1 MHLEHDGMQLGR
13 AVSDCLHNAFFLEV
27 LAMKQKRRAFTLI
40 ELLVVIAIIAVLIAL
55 LLPAVQAAREAARRA
70 QCVNNLKQLG
80 LAAQNYVSANNVFPP
95 QTSYPTLAANITG
108 NATGFAWGFTWY
120 YAMFPQ
126 MEQTQIYNSVNF
138 SLSPMD
144 FSQVSAASAKVS
156 ALLCP
161 SESSSIQLF
170 TVTPAATAYNYA
182 TSNYVGNYGGPAAYQ
197 PYTGTIV
204 PGYDVETGMS
214 TAAGKLPVIG
224 MQSIT
229 DGTSNTGLFSERLLS
244 QYPFGTTGVSVF
256 PQGINGLRAVF
267 TGTNAALPNSATA
280 ANMGTANP
288 ALLFAQG
295 CSSLSSTTV
304 SQFPAVVGVEIMAG
318 NPGYPVLTSY
328 MHWTAPNT
336 VPCANSADAIVGTT
350 ALPYGAI
357 GPYGSASA
365 SSLHS
370 GGVNLCF
377 ADGSV
382 HFIKNS
388 ISLQAWWGLGTRMG
402 GEVISSDS
410 Y

>member
-1 MHLEHDGMQLGR
+1 
-13 AVSDCLHNAFFLEV
+13 
-27 LAMKQKRRAFTLI
+27 MKRERRAFTLI

-80 LAAQNYVSANNVFPP
+80 LAAQNYLSANNVFPP
-95 QTSYPTLAANITG
+95 QTSWPTMAANINPANT
-108 NATGFAWGFTWY
+108 AGFAWGFTWY

-126 MEQTQIYNSVNF
+126 MEQQPIFNSVNF

-144 FSQVSAASAKVS
+144 FSQVSAAITKVS
-156 ALLCP
+156 SLLCP
-161 SESSSIQLF
+161 SESANGSPLYSVN
-170 TVTPAATAYNYA
+170 TGTATYNYA
-182 TSNYVGNYGGPAAYQ
+182 VSNYVGNYGGPAAYQ

-204 PGYDVETGMS
+204 PGFDVESGMS
-214 TAAGKLPVIG
+214 NAAGSLPVIG
-224 MQSIT
+224 IQTIT

-244 QYPFGTTGVSVF
+244 LYAFGTTATVY
-256 PQGINGLRAVF
+256 PQATNGYRAVF
-267 TGTNAALPNSATA
+267 TGSVAVLPSSATP
-280 ANMGTANP
+280 ANISTANP

-295 CSSLSSTTV
+295 CSSFSSTTV
-304 SQFPAVVGVEIMAG
+304 SPYPAVVGVQMMAG

-328 MHWTAPNT
+328 MHWTAPNS
-336 VPCANSADAIVGTT
+336 VPCANSADLVVSV
-350 ALPYGAI
+350 YGV

-365 SSLHS
+365 NSLHS

-382 HFIKNS
+382 HFIKSS
-388 ISLQAWWGLGTRMG
+388 ISLQAWWGLGTRAG
-402 GEVISSDS
+402 GEVISSDQ

>member
-1 MHLEHDGMQLGR
+1 
-13 AVSDCLHNAFFLEV
+13 
-27 LAMKQKRRAFTLI
+27 MKQKRRAFTLI

-80 LAAQNYVSANNVFPP
+80 LAAQNYVSSNNVFPP

-120 YAMFPQ
+120 YALFPQ
-126 MEQTQIYNSVNF
+126 MEQTQIFNSVNF

-144 FSQVSAASAKVS
+144 LSQVSAASAKVS

-304 SQFPAVVGVEIMAG
+304 SQFPAVVGVQIMAG

-336 VPCANSADAIVGTT
+336 VPCANTADLVT
-350 ALPYGAI
+350 ANVYGI

-382 HFIKNS
+382 HFIKTS
-388 ISLQAWWGLGTRMG
+388 ISLQAWWGLGTRAG
-402 GEVISSDS
+402 GEVISSDQ

>member
-1 MHLEHDGMQLGR
+1 
-13 AVSDCLHNAFFLEV
+13 
-27 LAMKQKRRAFTLI
+27 MKRERRAFTLI

-95 QTSYPTLAANITG
+95 QTSWPTLAANINPSNT
-108 NATGFAWGFTWY
+108 TGFAWGFTWY
-120 YAMFPQ
+120 YALFPQ
-126 MEQTQIYNSVNF
+126 MEQQPVFNSVNF

-161 SESSSIQLF
+161 SESASLQLF
-170 TVTPAATAYNYA
+170 PVNTGTTTYYYA
-182 TSNYVGNYGGPAAYQ
+182 VSNYVGNYGGPAAYS

-204 PGYDVETGMS
+204 PGFDVESGMS
-214 TAAGKLPVIG
+214 ASATKLPVIG

-244 QYPFGTTGVSVF
+244 LYAYGSTASVF
-256 PQGINGLRAVF
+256 PQATNGYRAVF
-267 TGTNAALPNSATA
+267 TGTFAALPNSVNIT
-280 ANMGTANP
+280 NMTSANP

-295 CSSLSSTTV
+295 CNSISSGTASL
-304 SQFPAVVGVEIMAG
+304 FPAVVGVQIMAG

-328 MHWTAPNT
+328 MHWTAPNSM
-336 VPCANSADAIVGTT
+336 PCANSADFLTPN
-350 ALPYGAI
+350 LYGI

-365 SSLHS
+365 NSLHS

-382 HFIKNS
+382 HFIKSS
-388 ISLQAWWGLGTRMG
+388 ISPQAWWGLGTRAG
-402 GEVISSDS
+402 GEVISSDQ

>member
-1 MHLEHDGMQLGR
+1 
-13 AVSDCLHNAFFLEV
+13 
-27 LAMKQKRRAFTLI
+27 MKRGRRAFTLI

-80 LAAQNYVSANNVFPP
+80 LAAQNYLSANNVFPP
-95 QTSYPTLAANITG
+95 QTSWPTMAANT
-108 NATGFAWGFTWY
+108 NPANTLGFAWGFTWY
-120 YAMFPQ
+120 YALFPQ
-126 MEQTQIYNSVNF
+126 MEQQPVFNSVNF

-161 SESSSIQLF
+161 SESANLQLF
-170 TVTPAATAYNYA
+170 PVTVGANTYFYA
-182 TSNYVGNYGGPAAYQ
+182 VSNYVGNYGGPAAYQ

-204 PGYDVETGMS
+204 PGFDIESGMNAN
-214 TAAGKLPVIG
+214 AAKLPVIG

-244 QYPFGTTGVSVF
+244 LYPFGTTASVF
-256 PQGINGLRAVF
+256 PQGTAGYRAVF
-267 TGTNAALPNSATA
+267 TGTIAAAPSSASLTVNTA
-280 ANMGTANP
+280 LT
-288 ALLFAQG
+288 FAQG
-295 CSSLSSTTV
+295 CTSLSSSTA
-304 SQFPAVVGVEIMAG
+304 SPFPAVVGVQIMAG

-328 MHWTAPNT
+328 MHWTAPNSA
-336 VPCANSADAIVGTT
+336 PCANTADLFTPNI
-350 ALPYGAI
+350 YGV

-382 HFIKNS
+382 HFIKSS
-388 ISLQAWWGLGTRMG
+388 ISLPAWWGLGTRAS
-402 GEVISSDS
+402 GEVISSDQ